1 MDWNHQPSAIRI
13 GAQHVLCSVPLY
25 LLAFRPQLQ
34 TAAPM
39 LLQPTWPPSHL
50 LHVAVERRVLYMEGP
65 NGREPVVRHIKQD
78 AEIGPFHSSRLLAL
92 NVLIA
97 RNRWYDGMHSR

>member
-1 MDWNHQPSAIRI
+1 
-13 GAQHVLCSVPLY
+13 
-25 LLAFRPQLQ
+25 
-34 TAAPM
+34 M

-97 RNRWYDGMHSR
+97 RNRWYDAQEALACCQSRPVQDAGTITFVPVLSEMR